1 MFPETPMYTGK
12 TLFAQISIVAPACNK
27 ADGISEC
34 NRRLADV
41 RSKLADRSEVIYVN
55 DGSRDGTFDI
65 LQVAA
70 MRSDYFCY
78 QYQSQFWQR
87 ISADRW
93 ALVELG
99 CYFLLLRR
107 GAASRRFFTRGGTVE
122 VTQA

>member
-1 MFPETPMYTGK
+1 MYTGK
-12 TLFAQISIVAPACNK
+12 TLFAQISIVAPGCNK

-41 RSKLADRSEVIYVN
+41 RSKLADRSEVVYVN
-55 DGSRDGTFDI
+55 DGSRDATFAM

-78 QYQSQFWQR
+78 QSQSQFWQR
-87 ISADRW
+87 NNTDRR

-99 CYFLLLRR
+99 CCFLLQRR
-107 GAASRRFFTRGGTVE
+107 GAALVAFSRVAERLK
-122 VTQA
+122 